1 MSTSGNSFYTVFMYG
16 SLMSIATAGIPTLC
30 SSGIMTEVSK
40 FLKGETF
47 MDDLTLV
54 AMKVN

>member
-1 MSTSGNSFYTVFMYG
+1 MSTSGNSFYTAFMYG
-16 SLMSIATAGIPTLC
+16 SLMSTAGIPTLC

-40 FLKGETF
+40 FLKGENL